1 MRDVHGNDIV
11 PKNLSLPL
19 ALPPIL
25 KAAVITFLLRSVFV
39 CLATLGGTLQNV
51 LVHDYLL
58 QEALGYLSQNE
69 VDDVLHFEDWLSLH
83 VLEVDLVVLGLSYQ

>member
-1 MRDVHGNDIV
+1 VHGNDII
-11 PKNLSLPL
+11 PKNLRLPL

-25 KAAVITFLLRSVFV
+25 KAAVVTLLLRAVFV
-39 CLATLGGTLQNV
+39 CLPPLGGTLQNV

-58 QEALGYLSQNE
+58 QEAFGDLPQNE

-83 VLEVDLVVLGLSYQ
+83 VLQVDLVVLGLSYQ